1 MLKGFHFC
9 FVLYLFLYL
18 KYLLCV
24 YVDAILVSRASSLG
38 NTPSNETSTEE
49 SSAGTINPQPV
60 DQDLSPQQRPNW
72 KDALEEDVHQSLKGN
87 EAEGVKEVTEESVVR
102 EEISKQD
109 LLVTPTGGDELVSA
123 LEGLNIRQ
131 IHDQ

>member
-1 MLKGFHFC
+1 M
-9 FVLYLFLYL
+9 
-18 KYLLCV
+18 